1 MLSELNFKTFYSTR
15 SDNIPESFY
24 NLALNESISYDRV
37 SGYFSGASL
46 SYYSKGIGNLIK
58 NQGKFRL
65 IISHEIS
72 EKDYQEI
79 INGYERREKIV
90 KSIEGRINYQ
100 DLNNEQKVNLSNLAY
115 LIEIGLVDIKI
126 GFTHSGL
133 FHAKYGMFRD
143 KFDNMVY
150 FSGSL
155 NETEAALKEI
165 MRK

>member
-1 MLSELNFKTFYSTR
+1 MLSELNLKTFYSTR

-58 NQGKFRL
+58 NKGKFRL

-90 KSIEGRINYQ
+90 NTIENRINYQ
-100 DLNNEQKVNLSNLAY
+100 DLNKQHHTCQ
-115 LIEIGLVDIKI
+115 
-126 GFTHSGL
+126 FHSCHHCL
-133 FHAKYGMFRD
+133 D
-143 KFDNMVY
+143 
-150 FSGSL
+150 
-155 NETEAALKEI
+155 
-165 MRK
+165 